1 MAAEPK
7 NDWVKLGRELAQNLD
22 GIADEAQIKQMTI
35 DAVNQIIESG
45 VNLKRPLSIVRKEI
59 EKKFPVAPPT
69 KAKPKGYYFTNTGKG
84 RVERFEHLA
93 LWYLTENTDRRDVT
107 GDEAR
112 EEYWGNL
119 PKFGRE
125 TETSETSEKSTQKA
139 TKPTKTDKPTLTTK
153 MLEATVIDSLEL
165 DEETKQILE
174 LALTHSG
181 LDLAEF
187 MQKAIKTYA
196 NTITGKIRRLEE
208 DSLEN
213 ISTSELLNNP
223 KYSTYPGRAEE
234 MVRRAINAIKIYNS
248 EVATE
253 PKQRW
258 IITQSLLSEL
268 TGSRGSVVQ
277 SAMQKYRDDIDSHHQ
292 KYPDFFNED
301 GTLKQYFNRK
311 RGAEIKQEI
320 DLIKLVPNG

>member
-1 MAAEPK
+1 MATQPK
-7 NDWVKLGRELAQNLD
+7 NDWLKLGEKLARKLD
-22 GIADEAQIKQMTI
+22 GIADEARIKKLVI
-35 DAVNQIIESG
+35 NAVNQIIDAG
-45 VNLKRPLSIVRKEI
+45 VTLKRPLGIIRKQI
-59 EKKFPVAPPT
+59 EVKFPKLPATQV
-69 KAKPKGYYFTNTGKG
+69 KPDGYYFTSTGLG

-93 LWYLTENTDRRDVT
+93 LWYLTENTSRWSVT
-107 GDEAR
+107 GDDAR
-112 EEYWGNL
+112 REYWQSL
-119 PKFGRE
+119 PKFGE
-125 TETSETSEKSTQKA
+125 SEASTQLSNTEK
-139 TKPTKTDKPTLTTK
+139 KEISNQPTLTTE
-153 MLEATVIDSLEL
+153 MLESAVIDALGF
-165 DEETKQILE
+165 DEETREILG
-174 LALTHSG
+174 LAIAHSG

-187 MQKAIKTYA
+187 IQKAVKTYA
-196 NTITGKIRRLEE
+196 NTITGKIRRLSEE
-208 DSLEN
+208 SLED
-213 ISTSELLNNP
+213 ISTEELLNNP

-292 KYPDFFNED
+292 KYPEFFNED

-311 RGAEIKQEI
+311 RGIDIRDEI
-320 DLIKLVPNG
+320 DLVKLVPNG

>member
-1 MAAEPK
+1 MATKPK
-7 NDWVKLGRELAQNLD
+7 IDWVKLGQQLAQNLD
-22 GIADEAQIKQMTI
+22 GITNEAQIKQLTI
-35 DAVNQIIESG
+35 DTVNQIIEAG
-45 VNLKRPLSIVRKEI
+45 ITLKRPLGIVRKEI
-59 EKKFPVAPPT
+59 EAKFPIVPAT
-69 KAKPKGYYFTNTGKG
+69 KVKPKGYYFTNTGFG

-93 LWYLTENTDRRDVT
+93 LWYLTENTDRWNVT
-107 GDEAR
+107 GDDAR
-112 EEYWGNL
+112 REYWQGL
-119 PKFGRE
+119 PKFGIQQSTQSGK
-125 TETSETSEKSTQKA
+125 TETLETS
-139 TKPTKTDKPTLTTK
+139 PLPNLTTQ
-153 MLEATVIDSLEL
+153 MLETAVVDALGL
-165 DEETKQILE
+165 DEETREILG
-174 LALTHSG
+174 LAIAHSG

-187 MQKAIKTYA
+187 MQRAIKTYA

-213 ISTSELLNNP
+213 ISTEELLNNP

-248 EVATE
+248 EVANE

-277 SAMQKYRDDIDSHHQ
+277 SAMKKYRDDIDSHHQ
-292 KYPDFFNED
+292 KYPEFFNED

-311 RGAEIKQEI
+311 RGIDIRDEI
-320 DLIKLVPNG
+320 DLVQLVPNG

>member
-1 MAAEPK
+1 MTTKPK
-7 NDWVKLGRELAQNLD
+7 DYWVQLGRELAQKLD
-22 GIADEAQIKQMTI
+22 GITNEAEISSLISTLAVEPDNKHAIEVLRKQIKAKFPRVEISEVMPDGYYRTN
-35 DAVNQIIESG
+35 AG
-45 VNLKRPLSIVRKEI
+45 VNMGNR
-59 EKKFPVAPPT
+59 
-69 KAKPKGYYFTNTGKG
+69 Y
-84 RVERFEHLA
+84 EHLA
-93 LWYLTENTDRRDVT
+93 L
-107 GDEAR
+107 
-112 EEYWGNL
+112 
-119 PKFGRE
+119 KFLNKSHLKK
-125 TETSETSEKSTQKA
+125 ETSETSEKPTQKA
-139 TKPTKTDKPTLTTK
+139 TTKPIKPTKPEPELTTK
-153 MLEATVIDSLEL
+153 MLETAVIDALEL
-165 DEETKQILE
+165 DKETKEILG
-174 LALTHSG
+174 LALSHSG

-208 DSLEN
+208 DSLED
-213 ISTSELLNNP
+213 ISTEELLDNP

-277 SAMQKYRDDIDSHHQ
+277 LAMQKYRDDIDSHHD
-292 KYPDFFNED
+292 KYPEFFNDD

-311 RGAEIKQEI
+311 RGVEIKDEI
-320 DLIKLVPNG
+320 GLVKLVPNG

>member
-1 MAAEPK
+1 MTTEQKPDWGKRGKDLAE
-7 NDWVKLGRELAQNLD
+7 KLE
-22 GIADEAQIKQMTI
+22 GITDEAKI
-35 DAVNQIIESG
+35 
-45 VNLKRPLSIVRKEI
+45 KEI
-59 EKKFPVAPPT
+59 ISALSVDPGNKHAIEVLRKAIKAKFPTVEASKELPSAYYISDT
-69 KAKPKGYYFTNTGKG
+69 GVMKKGQTRKDCKRY
-84 RVERFEHLA
+84 EHLA
-93 LWYLTENTDRRDVT
+93 L
-107 GDEAR
+107 
-112 EEYWGNL
+112 
-119 PKFGRE
+119 KFLNKTFLK
-125 TETSETSEKSTQKA
+125 TETLETSEKHPQKA
-139 TKPTKTDKPTLTTK
+139 TKKTAKTTQTNQPTLTTK
-153 MLEATVIDSLEL
+153 MLETAIIDAFEL

-208 DSLEN
+208 DSLEG
-213 ISTSELLNNP
+213 IATSELLNNP

-234 MVRRAINAIKIYNS
+234 MVRRAIQAIKIYNS

-277 SAMQKYRDDIDSHHQ
+277 AAMKKYADDINGHHE
-292 KYPDFFNED
+292 KYPEFFNDD

-311 RGAEIKQEI
+311 RGIEIKQEI
-320 DLIKLVPNG
+320 DLIKLVPSG

>member
-1 MAAEPK
+1 MTTETK
-7 NDWVKLGRELAQNLD
+7 NNWVKTGQDLIEKLD
-22 GIADEAQIKQMTI
+22 GVTDESEISAKVEEVLSSVVTLTKSG
-35 DAVNQIIESG
+35 IESLRGQIMARFPSCEASG
-45 VNLKRPLSIVRKEI
+45 VMPD
-59 EKKFPVAPPT
+59 
-69 KAKPKGYYFTNTGKG
+69 GYYLFTSGEKDY
-84 RVERFEHLA
+84 RHLA
-93 LWYLTENTDRRDVT
+93 L
-107 GDEAR
+107 
-112 EEYWGNL
+112 
-119 PKFGRE
+119 KFVSVSLLSK
-125 TETSETSEKSTQKA
+125 TSGKHPQKA
-139 TKPTKTDKPTLTTK
+139 KDKPTKPTKTNQPKLTTE
-153 MLEATVIDSLEL
+153 MLETAIIDALEL
-165 DEETKQILE
+165 DEETKEILE

-208 DSLEN
+208 ESLED
-213 ISTSELLNNP
+213 ISTEELLTNA

-277 SAMQKYRDDIDSHHQ
+277 TAMQKYRDDIDSHHK
-292 KYPDFFNED
+292 KYPEFFNED

-311 RGAEIKQEI
+311 RGIDIKDEI
-320 DLIKLVPNG
+320 DLVKLVPNG

>member
-1 MAAEPK
+1 MTDHKPDWRKTGKDLAEK
-7 NDWVKLGRELAQNLD
+7 LD
-22 GIADEAQIKQMTI
+22 GITDEAKIKGIISALSIDPNNKHAIEILRKQIK
-35 DAVNQIIESG
+35 A
-45 VNLKRPLSIVRKEI
+45 
-59 EKKFPVAPPT
+59 KFPTVEASKNMPS
-69 KAKPKGYYFTNTGKG
+69 GYYLTDTGALKKG
-84 RVERFEHLA
+84 ETRKDYERYEHLA
-93 LWYLTENTDRRDVT
+93 L
-107 GDEAR
+107 
-112 EEYWGNL
+112 
-119 PKFGRE
+119 KFLNKSFFKA
-125 TETSETSEKSTQKA
+125 ETSETSGKHPQKA
-139 TKPTKTDKPTLTTK
+139 PEKPAKPTKIDQPTLTTK
-153 MLEATVIDSLEL
+153 MLETAIIDAFEL

-213 ISTSELLNNP
+213 ISTEELLNNP

-277 SAMQKYRDDIDSHHQ
+277 SAMKKYADDIESHHE
-292 KYPDFFNED
+292 KYPEFFNDD

-311 RGAEIKQEI
+311 RGVEIKQEI

>member
-1 MAAEPK
+1 MATQPK
-7 NDWVKLGRELAQNLD
+7 NDWPKLGEKLARKLD
-22 GIADEAQIKQMTI
+22 GIADEAQIKKLVI
-35 DAVNQIIESG
+35 DAVNQIIDAG
-45 VNLKRPLSIVRKEI
+45 VTLKRPLGIIRKQI
-59 EKKFPVAPPT
+59 EAKFPKLPATQV
-69 KAKPKGYYFTNTGKG
+69 KPDGYYFTNTGQG

-93 LWYLTENTDRRDVT
+93 LWYLTENTERWSVT
-107 GDEAR
+107 GDDAR
-112 EEYWGNL
+112 REYWQGL
-119 PKFGRE
+119 PKFGIQQSTQSGK
-125 TETSETSEKSTQKA
+125 TETSKTS
-139 TKPTKTDKPTLTTK
+139 PLPTLTTQ
-153 MLEATVIDSLEL
+153 MLETAVVDALGL
-165 DEETKQILE
+165 DEETKEILG
-174 LALTHSG
+174 LARTHSG

-187 MQKAIKTYA
+187 IQKAVKTYA

-213 ISTSELLNNP
+213 ISTEELLNNP

-277 SAMQKYRDDIDSHHQ
+277 SAMKKYRDDINSHHQ

-311 RGAEIKQEI
+311 RGIDIRDEI
-320 DLIKLVPNG
+320 DLVQLVPNG